1 MRRIE
6 RLLVNS
12 RLRSASVARYAERMV
27 ALIRPGAGTR
37 LLDVGCGNGAA
48 TVRLACRFP
57 VTVTAL
63 DLDPDQV
70 RLARAAAGSAAIRF
84 LAADARRLPFPSGAF
99 DVVWTNKTTHHIPRW
114 QEAFREMVRVLRPGG
129 HLIYCDFAGPEWLS
143 STLHRLG
150 GDDFGWPVRRQ
161 LETLAA
167 EAGLK
172 AVHRN
177 PRLLNYEAIW
187 QKKEG
192 SLSR

>member
-12 RLRSASVARYAERMV
+12 RLRSASVARYAERLV
-27 ALIRPGAGTR
+27 AIIGPRPGTR

-48 TVRLACRFP
+48 TVRLARRFP

-63 DLDPDQV
+63 DLDPEQV
-70 RLARAAAGSAAIRF
+70 RLATIAATDLAEIR
-84 LAADARRLPFPSGAF
+84 LLVADARRLPFASGLF
-99 DVVWTNKTTHHIPRW
+99 DVVWTNKTTHHIPQW

-129 HLIYCDFAGPEWLS
+129 HLIDCDFAGPEWLRS
-143 STLHRLG
+143 ALHRLG

-167 EAGLK
+167 EASLK
-172 AVHRN
+172 AVHLN

-187 QKKEG
+187 QKKG
-192 SLSR
+192 S